1 MKGKTRAL
9 YILIAFVASVLLWI
23 YVVGVERPQK
33 EDVITGIPV
42 VFVGEEAMLED
53 YDLMITSD
61 KRPTV
66 SLTVMGSIYDV
77 ASLNT
82 NKESIVVQASLSNI
96 KSPGIKQINYTVTL
110 PNDNV
115 TLLEQS
121 PYYLSVKVEKVSM
134 MPVEVKINNKGSV
147 AAEFIAK
154 TPVMEPASLQISGP
168 EDTVSRIDHAEVVW
182 TRENMDQTLTLDL
195 GYVLYDAEGAA
206 IPMDGLTANY
216 DVVSVTIP
224 IQKTKSLPLTVG
236 FVDGGGA
243 TASNATYTADPPYV
257 EIAGEPSVVDG
268 LNSLEVAKVNLGE
281 VVGAWSQNYEIQ
293 LPNGV
298 ESISGESECKV
309 SVDLTGLKVVQINCD
324 SITAIHAPEGYAAE
338 VITRERQV
346 TLRGPAYDVEQVKPS
361 NVRIVADLKDQNI
374 IERGRYTVSATVYVD
389 GFTTVSELYPVTIVV
404 EVVPEGESK

>member
-9 YILIAFVASVLLWI
+9 YILIAFVASVLLWV

-33 EDVITGIPV
+33 EDVISGVPV
-42 VFVGEEAMLED
+42 VFVGEDAMLED
-53 YDLMITSD
+53 YDLVITSD

-66 SLTVMGSIYDV
+66 SLTVMGSIHDV
-77 ASLNT
+77 AALNT

-96 KSPGIKQINYTVTL
+96 KSTGLKQLNYTVTL

-115 TLLEQS
+115 TLLDQS

-147 AAEFIAK
+147 AEEFIAK

-243 TASNATYTADPPYV
+243 TGANATYAIDPPYV
-257 EIAGEPSVVDG
+257 EIAGEPSIVDG
-268 LNSLEVAKVNLGE
+268 LNSLEVAKVDLGE

-309 SVDLTGLKVVQINCD
+309 SVELTGLKVVQINCD
-324 SITAIHAPEGYAAE
+324 SITAIHAPDGYDAE

-346 TLRGPAYDVEQVKPS
+346 TLRGPAYDIEQIKAS
-361 NVRIVADLKDQNI
+361 NVRIVADLEGQDVV
-374 IERGRYTVSATVYVD
+374 ERGRYTVAATVYVD

-404 EVVPEGESK
+404 EVVPED

>member
-33 EDVITGIPV
+33 EDVITGVPV
-42 VFVGEEAMLED
+42 TFVGEDAMFED
-53 YDLMITSD
+53 YDLIITSD

-66 SLTVMGSIYDV
+66 SLTVMGSIRDV
-77 ASLNT
+77 AALNT
-82 NKESIVVQASLSNI
+82 NKESIIVEASLSNI
-96 KSPGIKQINYTVTL
+96 KSTGLKQISYTVTL
-110 PNDNV
+110 PNDDV
-115 TLLEQS
+115 TLLEQA
-121 PYYLSVKVEKVSM
+121 PYYLSVRVEKVSM

-147 AAEFIAK
+147 AEEFIAK
-154 TPVMEPASLQISGP
+154 TPVIEPASLQISGP

-195 GYVLYDAEGAA
+195 GYVLYDAEGAV

-236 FVDGGGA
+236 FTDGGGA
-243 TASNATYTADPPYV
+243 SSANATYTVDPPYI
-257 EIAGEPSVVDG
+257 EIAGEPSVIDG
-268 LNSLEVAKVNLGE
+268 LNSLEVANVNLAE
-281 VVGAWSQNYEIQ
+281 VVGAWSQSYEIQ

-298 ESISGESECKV
+298 ESISGESECTV
-309 SVDLTGLKVVQINCD
+309 TVELTGLKVAQINCD
-324 SITAIHAPEGYAAE
+324 NITAIHAPEGYTAE
-338 VITRERQV
+338 PITRERQV
-346 TLRGPAYDVEQVKPS
+346 TLRGPAADIDQIEMS
-361 NVRIVADLKDQNI
+361 NVRIVADLEGQDI
-374 IERGRYTVSATVYVD
+374 VERGRYTVGATVYVD

-404 EVVPEGESK
+404 EVVPEGGD

>member
-9 YILIAFVASVLLWI
+9 YILIAFVASVLLWV

-33 EDVITGIPV
+33 EDVISGVPV
-42 VFVGEEAMLED
+42 VFVGEDAMLED
-53 YDLMITSD
+53 YDLVITSD

-66 SLTVMGSIYDV
+66 SLTVMGSIHDV
-77 ASLNT
+77 AALNT

-96 KSPGIKQINYTVTL
+96 KSTGLKQLNYTVTL

-115 TLLEQS
+115 TLLDQS

-147 AAEFIAK
+147 AEEFIAK

-236 FVDGGGA
+236 FIDGGGA
-243 TASNATYTADPPYV
+243 TGANATYAADPPYV
-257 EIAGEPSVVDG
+257 EIAGEPSIVDG

-281 VVGAWSQNYEIQ
+281 VVGAWSRNYEIQ

-298 ESISGESECKV
+298 ESISGESECEV
-309 SVDLTGLKVVQINCD
+309 SVELTGLKVVQISCD
-324 SITAIHAPEGYAAE
+324 SITAIHAPDGYDAE

-346 TLRGPAYDVEQVKPS
+346 TLRGPAYDVEQIKAS
-361 NVRIVADLKDQNI
+361 NVRIVADLEGQDVV
-374 IERGRYTVSATVYVD
+374 ERGRYTVAATVYVD
-389 GFTTVSELYPVTIVV
+389 GFTTVSELYPITIVV
-404 EVVPEGESK
+404 EVVPEE